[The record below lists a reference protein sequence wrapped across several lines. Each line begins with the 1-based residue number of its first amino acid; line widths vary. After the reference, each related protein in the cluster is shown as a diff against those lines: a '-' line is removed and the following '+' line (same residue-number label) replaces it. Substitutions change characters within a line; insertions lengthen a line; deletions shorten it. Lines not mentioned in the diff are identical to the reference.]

1 MYNFCYILGKLAG
14 NGDKMFDLDDTDRAL
29 IAALKQDGRV
39 ATTQLARQLNL
50 SRATVQTRID
60 RLKDRGVIKRFT
72 VEVTLATEENTVVAI
87 MFIALQ
93 GAMTRAVV
101 RKLRKMPEIVTLN
114 STNGGWDLVA
124 RIEAQDLLRFDRVLR
139 EVREIE
145 GVVNSETCLLLAE
158 A

>member
-1 MYNFCYILGKLAG
+1 
-14 NGDKMFDLDDTDRAL
+14 MFDLDDTDRAL
-29 IAALKQDGRV
+29 IAALKRDGRA

-50 SRATVQTRID
+50 SRATVQSRIE
-60 RLKDRGVIKRFT
+60 RLRDRGVIKRFT
-72 VEVTLATEENTVVAI
+72 VEVTLATEEDTIAAI

-93 GAMTRAVV
+93 GAMSRGVI
-101 RKLRKMPEIVTLN
+101 RQLRKMPEIVTLN

-124 RIEAQDLLRFDRVLR
+124 RIEAQDLKRFDRVLR

>member
-1 MYNFCYILGKLAG
+1 
-14 NGDKMFDLDDTDRAL
+14 MFDLDDTDRAL
-29 IAALKQDGRV
+29 IAALKRDGRV
-39 ATTQLARQLNL
+39 AATQLARQLNL
-50 SRATVQTRID
+50 SRATVQARIE

-72 VEVTLATEENTVVAI
+72 VEVTLASEDDAIAAI

-93 GAMTRAVV
+93 GAMSRAVI
-101 RKLRKMPEIVTLN
+101 RQLRKMPEIVTLN

-124 RIEAQDLLRFDRVLR
+124 RIEAQDLRRFDRVLR

>member
-1 MYNFCYILGKLAG
+1 
-14 NGDKMFDLDDTDRAL
+14 MFDLDDTDRAL
-29 IAALKQDGRV
+29 IAALKRDGRV
-39 ATTQLARQLNL
+39 ATTQLARLLNL
-50 SRATVQTRID
+50 SRATVQARIE

-72 VEVTLATEENTVVAI
+72 VEVTLASEDDAIAAI

-93 GAMTRAVV
+93 GAMSRAVI
-101 RKLRKMPEIVTLN
+101 RQLRKMPEIVTLN
-114 STNGGWDLVA
+114 STNCGWDLVA
-124 RIEAQDLLRFDRVLR
+124 RIEAHDLRRFDSVLR

>member
-1 MYNFCYILGKLAG
+1 
-14 NGDKMFDLDDTDRAL
+14 MFDLDDTDRAL
-29 IAALKQDGRV
+29 IAALKRDGRV
-39 ATTQLARQLNL
+39 ATTQLARLLNL
-50 SRATVQTRID
+50 SRATVQARIE

-72 VEVTLATEENTVVAI
+72 VEVTLAGEDDAIAAI

-93 GAMTRAVV
+93 GAMSRAVI
-101 RKLRKMPEIVTLN
+101 RQLRKMPEIVTLN

-124 RIEAQDLLRFDRVLR
+124 RIEAQDLRRFDRVLR

>member
-1 MYNFCYILGKLAG
+1 
-14 NGDKMFDLDDTDRAL
+14 MFDLDDTDRAL
-29 IAALKQDGRV
+29 IAALKRDGRV

-50 SRATVQTRID
+50 SRATVQARIE

-72 VEVTLATEENTVVAI
+72 VEVTLASEDDAIAAI

-93 GAMTRAVV
+93 GAMSRAVI
-101 RKLRKMPEIVTLN
+101 RQLRKMPEIVMLN

-124 RIEAQDLLRFDRVLR
+124 RIEAQDLRRFDRVLR

>member
-1 MYNFCYILGKLAG
+1 
-14 NGDKMFDLDDTDRAL
+14 MFDLDDTDRAL
-29 IAALKQDGRV
+29 IAALKRDGRV
-39 ATTQLARQLNL
+39 AATQLARQLNL
-50 SRATVQTRID
+50 SRATVQARIE

-72 VEVTLATEENTVVAI
+72 VEVTLASEEDAIAAI

-93 GAMTRAVV
+93 GAMSRAVI
-101 RKLRKMPEIVTLN
+101 RQLRKMPEIVTLN

-124 RIEAQDLLRFDRVLR
+124 RIEAQDLRRFDRVLR